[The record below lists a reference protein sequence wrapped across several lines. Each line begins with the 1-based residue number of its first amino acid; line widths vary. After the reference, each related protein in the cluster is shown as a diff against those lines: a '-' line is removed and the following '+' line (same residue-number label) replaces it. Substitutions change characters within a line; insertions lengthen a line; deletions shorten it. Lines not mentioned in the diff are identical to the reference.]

1 MPRRKIY
8 SREIEYSAGF
18 VVQYSSFFEGVIFV
32 AKINENY
39 LKLPGNY
46 LFAEIGKRVEKFRSE
61 NPDAEI
67 IRLGI
72 GDVTQPLPQVCIEA
86 MTQAAQELGK
96 VETFRGYGPEQGYEF
111 LREKIAE
118 WNYKRR
124 GLKVCAEEIFIS
136 DGSKCDC
143 GNIQEIFSLDSRI
156 AIADPVYPVY
166 LDTNVMAGRTGNLK
180 DDGRFE
186 NVTYLPCTAENNFSP
201 APPDDKVDLI
211 YLCSP
216 NNPTGT
222 TLDKKSLA
230 NWIDYAKKNNSVIL
244 YDAAYAAY
252 ITEENIPRSIYE
264 VEGARDVAIEFRSFS
279 KTAGFTGTRCGYVV
293 IPENLAGTTSSG
305 EKVLLKN
312 LWLRR
317 QTTKFNGT
325 AYIVQ
330 RGAEAIY
337 SDAGQAQVKN
347 LIDYYMT
354 NAKII
359 LDGLR
364 KGGLTAYGGI
374 NAPYIWL
381 KTPANISSWEFFD
394 KLLREY
400 KIVGTPGAG
409 FGPCGEG
416 YLRLTAF
423 GSREN
428 TLKAVERLAK

>member
-1 MPRRKIY
+1 M
-8 SREIEYSAGF
+8 
-18 VVQYSSFFEGVIFV
+18 

-46 LFAEIGKRVEKFRSE
+46 LFAEIARRVKKFQAE
-61 NPDAEI
+61 NPAAEI

-72 GDVTQPLPQVCIEA
+72 GDVTQPLPKVCTDA
-86 MTQAAQELGK
+86 MTAAVLEMSRA
-96 VETFRGYGPEQGYEF
+96 ETFRGYGPEQGYSF
-111 LREKIAE
+111 LREKITD
-118 WNYKRR
+118 WNYARR
-124 GLKVCAEEIFIS
+124 GLNVSADEIFIS
-136 DGSKCDC
+136 DGSKGDC
-143 GNIQEIFSLDSRI
+143 GNIQEIFSADSKI

-166 LDTNVMAGRTGNLK
+166 LDTNVMAGRTGNLVG
-180 DDGRFE
+180 GRFE
-186 NVTYLPCTAENNFSP
+186 GVTYLPCTAENNFSP
-201 APPDDKVDLI
+201 APPDSRVDLV

-222 TLDKKSLA
+222 TLDKPALEKWVA
-230 NWIDYAKKNNSVIL
+230 FAKENDAVIL

-252 ITEENIPRSIYE
+252 ITEEKIPRSIYE

-293 IPENLAGTTSSG
+293 IPENLCGTTSRG
-305 EKVLLKN
+305 EKVPLKN

-330 RGAEAIY
+330 RGAAAIY
-337 SDAGQAQVKN
+337 SDEGQAQIHA
-347 LIDYYMT
+347 LINYYMT

-359 LDGLR
+359 RDGLSAA
-364 KGGLTAYGGI
+364 GYEVFGGI

-381 KTPANISSWEFFD
+381 KTPDGISSWEFFD

-428 TLKAVERLAK
+428 TLKAMERLA

>member
-1 MPRRKIY
+1 MPP
-8 SREIEYSAGF
+8 
-18 VVQYSSFFEGVIFV
+18 
-32 AKINENY
+32 EN
-39 LKLPGNY
+39 
-46 LFAEIGKRVEKFRSE
+46 
-61 NPDAEI
+61 
-67 IRLGI
+67 
-72 GDVTQPLPQVCIEA
+72 
-86 MTQAAQELGK
+86 
-96 VETFRGYGPEQGYEF
+96 
-111 LREKIAE
+111 
-118 WNYKRR
+118 
-124 GLKVCAEEIFIS
+124 
-136 DGSKCDC
+136 
-143 GNIQEIFSLDSRI
+143 
-156 AIADPVYPVY
+156 
-166 LDTNVMAGRTGNLK
+166 
-180 DDGRFE
+180 
-186 NVTYLPCTAENNFSP
+186 
-201 APPDDKVDLI
+201 KVDLI

-222 TLDKKSLA
+222 TLSKAALK

-264 VEGARDVAIEFRSFS
+264 VEGAKDVAIEFRSFS

-293 IPENLAGTTSSG
+293 IPKNLSGTTSSG
-305 EKVLLKN
+305 EKILLKD

-330 RGAEAIY
+330 RGAAAIY
-337 SDAGQAQVKN
+337 SDEGQAQVKN

-359 LDGLR
+359 REGLG
-364 KGGLTAYGGI
+364 KIGLSVYGGV

-381 KTPANISSWEFFD
+381 KTPKNISSWDFFD

-400 KIVGTPGAG
+400 HIVGTPGAG

-416 YLRLTAF
+416 FLRLTAF

-428 TLKAVERLAK
+428 TLQAMERLAE